1 MPRVI
6 LVLFLF
12 ASIVG
17 CGNLSP
23 RFNPKLKEEIN
34 NQNGEIDELRSNQ
47 NGMMNELGT
56 INQKNEIQDSQL
68 DRIQNGAFN
77 NQNTGFQIFSGSGGL
92 FLAMV
97 MFILIF
103 FFSTMHYRNAS
114 ITSNE
119 AVNVMAKT
127 IVERE
132 DLELKEDILK
142 AAAVTPKVEKAIQ
155 TSVEKQEALKIVDQ
169 QS

>member
-6 LVLFLF
+6 FILFLF
-12 ASIVG
+12 ASIIG

-23 RFNPKLKEEIN
+23 KFNPKLKEEIN
-34 NQNGEIDELRSNQ
+34 NQGGQIEDLKSNQ
-47 NGMMNELGT
+47 NGLMNEIGN

-114 ITSNE
+114 ITSTE

-142 AAAVTPKVEKAIQ
+142 AASVAPKVEQVIQ
-155 TSVEKQEALKIVDQ
+155 NSVEKNEAQKIIDQ